1 MCGTKHKYLPKEEV
15 PDPVMDFKYIPEPQL
30 SELVSYMRQRRDHLA
45 YYNTTADTRAEVI
58 RNVTEQVQPIDQYP
72 KGRQFL
78 NDDEYMSIL
87 KDLLNLSNILDD
99 MEQTGIVA
107 YPNRTQYYA
116 LYSKLFR
123 MLLAKA
129 KA

>member
-1 MCGTKHKYLPKEEV
+1 MFV
-15 PDPVMDFKYIPEPQL
+15 RADAVMDFKYIPEPQL
-30 SELVSYMRQRRDHLA
+30 SELVSYMRQRRDHLV

-99 MEQTGIVA
+99 MEMTGIVA

-116 LYSKLFR
+116 LYSKLYR